1 MKRSEMKTGWILRAA
16 IGALSLGAF
25 TANAATMNLSWGH
38 KSNYGVDAIKAWSLV
53 KNKCATS
60 GVTVAIIDTG
70 IDSQHADLK
79 NSLWNND
86 KEINGKPG
94 VDDDG
99 NGFVDDKHGWD
110 FVTSSGKI
118 IDVNRHGTH
127 IAGIVGARAASQAG
141 YSGICPGVKLMS
153 LRYFDQNA
161 SGIKNLQ
168 NTVRAIEYAV
178 ANGADIINYSGGGA
192 EFSRAEMMALKKA
205 ERKGILVVAAAGN
218 ERSNADEHLYFPAAY
233 KLDNIFSVTALNR
246 HGKILPSSNWGVK
259 KVHIA
264 APGNSILSTL
274 PGGSYGVMTGTSQA
288 TAFVSGIAAL
298 MLSVNP
304 SLTVKQIKDRIIS
317 SSIAYAQL
325 KGKTAFGTAANAHK
339 AVTAALSGSEY
350 KVPSPRMPKVIKSRK
365 IAQDTDKQKFIQKK
379 KVSKKTA
386 TAESSAKVG
395 ENTSSSSLLWSTIL
409 PSTK

>member
-1 MKRSEMKTGWILRAA
+1 MNKMKRCIGLLRVAFGVLSV
-16 IGALSLGAF
+16 GALSAQAG
-25 TANAATMNLSWGH
+25 NMNLSWGH
-38 KSNYGVDAIKAWSLV
+38 KSSFGVDAIKAWSLV

-60 GVTVAIIDTG
+60 GVTVAVIDTG
-70 IDSQHADLK
+70 IDSQHPDLK
-79 NSLWNND
+79 NSLWTNA

-110 FVTSSGKI
+110 FVTKSGKI

-127 IAGIVGARAASQAG
+127 IAGIVGARAGSSSG

-161 SGIKNLQ
+161 SGIQNLQ
-168 NTVRAIEYAV
+168 NTVRSIEYAV

-218 ERSNADEHLYFPAAY
+218 ERSNADKNLYFPAAY
-233 KLDNIFSVTALNR
+233 KLNNIFSVTALNR
-246 HGKILPSSNWGVK
+246 QGRILPSSNWGVE

-304 SLTVKQIKDRIIS
+304 SLTVKQIKDRIIGS
-317 SSIAYAQL
+317 SVAHKQL
-325 KGKTAFGTAANAHK
+325 KGKTTFGTAANAHK
-339 AVTAALSGSEY
+339 AVTAALEGS
-350 KVPSPRMPKVIKSRK
+350 KFKAPTPRMPKVIKARK
-365 IAQDTDKQKFIQKK
+365 IANSHKK
-379 KVSKKTA
+379 VTTPRKRKVSKKTA
-386 TAESSAKVG
+386 ATESPKVG
-395 ENTSSSSLLWSTIL
+395 EKKSSSSLLWSTIL
-409 PSTK
+409 PSKK